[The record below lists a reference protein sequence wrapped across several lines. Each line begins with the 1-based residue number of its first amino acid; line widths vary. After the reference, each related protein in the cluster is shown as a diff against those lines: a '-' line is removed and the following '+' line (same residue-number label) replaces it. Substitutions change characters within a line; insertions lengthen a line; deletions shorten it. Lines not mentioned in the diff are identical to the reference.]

1 MSALT
6 QMTGYGL
13 PQMALP
19 SMSMPQMSRELDP
32 LSGVVGFKPDRANRV
47 IDVKNGDLASAVA
60 GASYLPSGK
69 YTSRFTDYF
78 NTAEEKLG
86 EDFSSIQMISDT
98 DNTHWQNMTA
108 GPVYLAKTK
117 GGKSYVIE
125 VPHSPGGGMLDWQT
139 SSKDGWTSLG
149 LGDLGGEGNEKLGYA
164 AGGSMIPLSQ
174 FRGFGPNAA
183 VVLDNINPKGA
194 SFGDSFGGLLG
205 AGLAFALGPAGWA
218 TMPGWAAGAIGGGVG
233 SALSGG
239 DVIKGALF
247 GGIGGGLGGEIGNLF
262 SDMPGMGFIGSD
274 FMGPLS
280 PMESIMKGAIGGAIP
295 GAIRGAFSGNPMM
308 GALQGG
314 FTGGAGTA
322 IQGFDPTGLPALDS
336 AIERGLIGVGG
347 AGLFGGDM
355 EGALLGGALNAGFA
369 GAGEQFGIPS
379 ALTGNVSSM
388 VNKIIRSNM
397 SEQQKRDAIRKIQQ
411 QQQGRGM
418 LTNRRMAG

>member
-19 SMSMPQMSRELDP
+19 QMALPSMSMPKLSMPGDAQYADP
-32 LSGVVGFKPDRANRV
+32 EKWYSSLS
-47 IDVKNGDLASAVA
+47 SAVA
-60 GASYLPSGK
+60 SEYPQYSGTKYVPRFDKYLDTLESTIG
-69 YTSRFTDYF
+69 
-78 NTAEEKLG
+78 
-86 EDFSSIQMISDT
+86 SDIT
-98 DNTHWQNMTA
+98 GLAPLYMPKKANDA
-108 GPVYLAKTK
+108 GGPVFRVKMVN
-117 GGKSYVIE
+117 GKEYVVE
-125 VPHSPGGGMLDWQT
+125 VPHSPGGMFFDFAT
-139 SSKDGWTSLG
+139 SPKQGWGSLG
-149 LGDLGGEGNEKLGYA
+149 LGDLGGEGNEKIPGNSGASY
-164 AGGSMIPLSQ
+164 IPLEK
-174 FRGFGPNAA
+174 FKGFGENSAIYMKN
-183 VVLDNINPKGA
+183 VNPKGA
-194 SFGDSFGGLLG
+194 SLGDSLGGLLG
-205 AGLAFALGPAGWA
+205 AGLGFALGPAGFA
-218 TMPGWAAGAIGGGVG
+218 MMPGWAAGAIGGGLG
-233 SALSGG
+233 SAISGG
-239 DVIKGALF
+239 DPLKGALF
-247 GGIGGGLGGEIGNLF
+247 GGLGAGLGGEIGNLF

-314 FTGGAGTA
+314 FAGGAGTA

-336 AIERGLIGVGG
+336 AIERGLIGVGS

-369 GAGEQFGIPS
+369 GAGEQLGLPS

-397 SEQQKRDAIRKIQQ
+397 SEQQKRDAIKKIQQ
-411 QQQGRGM
+411 QQQMRGM
-418 LTNRRMAG
+418 LTNRRMAS